1 MNTKKNTFTN
11 LLKENREY
19 KKLFYGQTF
28 SVLGDWFHTIALLG
42 FVYSETKSTF
52 MLALTFISK
61 GLPQLLLSPFIGYFV
76 DRCSKKQIMFYT
88 DVIRGVIV
96 LGFLLAYKFIWIIFI
111 LNILLAIL
119 QTLFEPARQGAIKYT
134 VKKEQIV
141 IANSLSSTINGFMS
155 VVGASLGGMVAELL
169 SVQSAFL
176 INSLSFFISA
186 CFIYSSKIPNN
197 LEKKTTNRFY
207 TDIKEGYKF
216 IIHNKIILTL
226 ILVGM
231 SWGVIGGAYQLFLT
245 YYGEEVFHS
254 GSTGIGLLYTIQ
266 GMGMIIGGFIVKH
279 FIGSDDYKMKKA
291 FGLAYL
297 FQGVF
302 FLLFILSSTLS
313 VGCMMLLFMRIAGGV
328 IIPLDTTFIQNHTD
342 DDKIGK
348 VFSFHYSIYSSLI
361 NLSMF
366 VSGILLERI
375 SPKVLGLF
383 LSILCIFISLIWLYM
398 YYFQKLNEKKD
409 MNKSASCH

>member
-1 MNTKKNTFTN
+1 METKNTFLY
-11 LLKENREY
+11 LLKENKEF

-28 SVLGDWFHTIALLG
+28 SVLGDWFQTIALLG

-52 MLALTFISK
+52 LLALTFISK
-61 GLPQLLLSPFIGYFV
+61 GLPQLILSPFIGHFV
-76 DRCSKKQIMFYT
+76 DRYSKKKIMFYT
-88 DVIRGVIV
+88 DIIRGVIV

-111 LNILLAIL
+111 LNILLSIL
-119 QTLFEPARQGAIKYT
+119 QTLFEPARQGAVKYT

-141 IANSLSSTINGFMS
+141 IANSLSSTMNGFVS

-169 SVQSAFL
+169 SIQTAFM
-176 INSLSFFISA
+176 INSFSFFLSA
-186 CFIYSSKIPNN
+186 WFIYSSKIPHN

-207 TDIKEGYKF
+207 KDIKEGYQF
-216 IIHNKIILTL
+216 IIHHKIILTL

-245 YYGEEVFHS
+245 YYAEEVFHA

-266 GMGMIIGGFIVKH
+266 GIGMIGGGIIVKN
-279 FIGSDDYKMKKA
+279 FIGSDDHKMKKA

-302 FLLFILSSTLS
+302 FLFFVLSSTIY
-313 VGCMMLLFMRIAGGV
+313 VGCMMLLFMRMAGGV
-328 IIPLDTTFIQNHTD
+328 IIPLDTTFIQNYTD

-348 VFSFHYSIYSSLI
+348 VFSLHYSIYSSLI

-375 SPKVLGLF
+375 SPKVFGVFLGM
-383 LSILCIFISLIWLYM
+383 LCIFISLIWLYM
-398 YYFQKLNEKKD
+398 YYFHKLNED
-409 MNKSASCH
+409 QNLNQSASSR